1 MAVSTKAIL
10 KTAHPSLLFLPDD
23 VWRLSVEQYHK
34 MIDAEILD
42 EDDPVE
48 LLEGILVTKMAKHPP
63 HRIATQLT
71 RGSLE
76 ALTVPGWY
84 ADAQEP
90 ITLTTSEPE
99 PDVTVVRGRR
109 RQYLD
114 HHPGAE
120 DIGLVVEVADSSL
133 ARDRGLKKRTYAN
146 AGIPVYWIINLAERK
161 VEVYS
166 EPAASDYQQRQD
178 YDADAEVPVVLD
190 GQEVGRLAVRDLL
203 P

>member
-76 ALTVPGWY
+76 ALTSPGWY

-90 ITLTTSEPE
+90 ITLATSEPE

-109 RQYLD
+109 RQHLD

-133 ARDRGLKKRTYAN
+133 ALDRGLKKRTYAD

-190 GQEVGRLAVRDLL
+190 GQEIGRLAVKDLL